1 MLNILVLCTG
11 NSCRSIMLEAIL
23 NHYGAGRVR
32 AVSAGSHPAG
42 YVHPLS
48 LETLAQHGIVP
59 ENPKSQSW
67 DEFTNHPLD
76 MVITVCN
83 DAAWETC
90 PVFMGAP
97 LHLHWGVPD
106 PAKGTK
112 ADFEA
117 VFQTLKRRAQDLLA
131 LGQADLTYEKCQ
143 SLGQD

>member
-1 MLNILVLCTG
+1 
-11 NSCRSIMLEAIL
+11 MLEAIL

-32 AVSAGSHPAG
+32 AVSAGSQPAG

-67 DEFTNHPLD
+67 DDFTNHPLD
-76 MVITVCN
+76 VVITVCD
-83 DAAWETC
+83 DAAGETC

-97 LHLHWGVPD
+97 LHLHWGVPN

-112 ADFEA
+112 AVFEA
-117 VFQTLKRRAQDLLA
+117 VFQTLKRRAQALLA
-131 LGQADLTYEKCQ
+131 LGQSDLTYEQCQ

>member
-1 MLNILVLCTG
+1 LVLCTA

-67 DEFTNHPLD
+67 DAFTNHPLD
-76 MVITVCN
+76 MVITVCD
-83 DAAWETC
+83 DAAGETC

-97 LHLHWGVPD
+97 LRLHWGVPD
-106 PAKGTK
+106 PAKGGKT
-112 ADFEA
+112 DFEA
-117 VFQTLKRRAQDLLA
+117 VFQTLKRRAQALLA